1 MLKRVLKLFLRGVSL
16 LVVFPSAAASAFG
29 RWKSVYTLFAH
40 IYAMA
45 PGIPG
50 DYLRISFYRLT
61 LEECWLS
68 SRVSFGSFFAHPQA
82 RLGPRVYVGCYCVIG
97 KAIIGEQTQIA
108 SGVQIL
114 SGAHQH
120 SRDEAGGISGA
131 EEGVFHAVTIG
142 ANCWIGAAAIIMAD
156 VGCGATIGAGSVVSR
171 PIPPRSVAIG
181 SPAKVIRTDSG
192 DPER

>member
-1 MLKRVLKLFLRGVSL
+1 MLKRVLKLSLRGVSL

-29 RWKSVYTLFAH
+29 RWESLYTLFAH

-61 LEECWLS
+61 LEECSLS

-82 RLGPRVYVGCYCVIG
+82 RLGPRVYVGSYCVIG
-97 KAIIGEQTQIA
+97 KAVIGEQTQIA

-120 SRDEAGGISGA
+120 SRNEAGGISGA

-156 VGCGATIGAGSVVSR
+156 VGSGATIGAGSVVSR
-171 PIPPRSVAIG
+171 PIPPRSVAVG
-181 SPAKVIRTDSG
+181 SPAKVIRTASG
-192 DPER
+192 DPQR